1 MALDEQQ
8 VTAVLVVRGVEK
20 VLEADIVE
28 GRRGLEAG
36 DMAAEL
42 GGLLVGA
49 QDDRQR
55 VPPDERPDAVV
66 ESQLPRVQ
74 PVFLTGRD
82 GVHVRRGGAVRDR
95 RALPAGLRDN
105 LVEQEECAVG
115 ALERHDR
122 IKRIH
127 PLAGLGRVKVF
138 QHVDP
143 HRQRQPRAAAKP
155 AALSSSHQRQQS
167 V

>member
-1 MALDEQQ
+1 M
-8 VTAVLVVRGVEK
+8 LVVRGVEK

-42 GGLLVGA
+42 GGVLVGA

-55 VPPDERPDAVV
+55 VPTDERPDAVV
-66 ESQLPRVQ
+66 ESQLPHVQ
-74 PVFLTGRD
+74 PVFLIWRD
-82 GVHVRRGGAVRDR
+82 GVHVRRGGAVRDQ

-105 LVEQEECAVG
+105 FVEQEECAVG

-138 QHVDP
+138 EHVDP
-143 HRQRQPRAAAKP
+143 HRQRQARATAKP